1 MSDSEPDFD
10 DPRFLLDLPTQP
22 QTELSYTER
31 RKRKQIESE
40 LKGRNKSRKQTEQEK
55 RDEGLQNSLL
65 DKAER
70 DQQGTGGESKALKMM
85 KYVCNSF
92 SLDWGTGTAN
102 W

>member
-10 DPRFLLDLPTQP
+10 DPRFLLDLPPAP

-40 LKGRNKSRKQTEQEK
+40 LKGRNKSRKQIEEEK
-55 RDEGLQNSLL
+55 RDQGLAASLL

-70 DQQGTGGESKALKMM
+70 DQDGRGGESKALKMM
-85 KYVCNSF
+85 KYGPNYSR
-92 SLDWGTGTAN
+92 L
-102 W
+102 